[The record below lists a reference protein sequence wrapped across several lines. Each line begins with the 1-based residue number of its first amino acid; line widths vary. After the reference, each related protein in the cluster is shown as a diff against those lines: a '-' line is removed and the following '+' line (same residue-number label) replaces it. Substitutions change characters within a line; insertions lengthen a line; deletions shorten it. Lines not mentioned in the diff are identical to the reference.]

1 MGRAVGKQRWADN
14 TVARGESLGSNS
26 VRTEMVAGHRL
37 VSSRICHLTGRES
50 ALETLDT
57 LILVTKCQR
66 FSNFICFIDPTELVP
81 TQRVGDTYY
90 STIQSRIQCLG
101 FFGDL
106 FCFVCFDNSK
116 MDNYLKSRQLGGI
129 FHCAN
134 MYFELGLFS
143 HRMHVYI
150 NIISK
155 PAGSLESPVSD
166 FSIFPL
172 IAVAYTVTSA
182 K

>member
-1 MGRAVGKQRWADN
+1 MF
-14 TVARGESLGSNS
+14 
-26 VRTEMVAGHRL
+26 
-37 VSSRICHLTGRES
+37 RIFC
-50 ALETLDT
+50 
-57 LILVTKCQR
+57 
-66 FSNFICFIDPTELVP
+66 
-81 TQRVGDTYY
+81 
-90 STIQSRIQCLG
+90 
-101 FFGDL
+101 DL

-116 MDNYLKSRQLGGI
+116 MGNYLKSRQLGGI
-129 FHCAN
+129 LHCAN